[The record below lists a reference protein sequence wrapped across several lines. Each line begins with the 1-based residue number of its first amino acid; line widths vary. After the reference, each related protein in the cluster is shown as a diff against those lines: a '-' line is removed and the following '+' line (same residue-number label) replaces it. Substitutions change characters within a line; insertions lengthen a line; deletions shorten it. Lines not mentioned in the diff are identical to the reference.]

1 MRQDHDQNDKGLP
14 EACGGLF
21 SAYEPC
27 ERVFVAAA
35 PVAAVAAFLR
45 RSHVALQQ
53 RIGVVEE
60 AFAPKIV
67 NGRVISFDDSSCD
80 STPFKIN

>member
-21 SAYEPC
+21 SAYEAC
-27 ERVFVAAA
+27 ERVFAAA

-60 AFAPKIV
+60 AFAPKKV
-67 NGRVISFDDSSCD
+67 NGQFNRFDDLSYD
-80 STPFKIN
+80 SAKTDDS